1 MLRVDCIKP
10 DHLTRQVEAE
20 HLLATVFVKHSGL
33 HRATAH
39 RIDRAKRVA
48 GAEHMIAGAER
59 PDVLDQ
65 TLKLGQFRLLVASGK
80 ASAGERAG
88 TAKMPLVAIVGNRAG
103 RLAQAAS
110 RVLQL
115 SQARFK
121 AGADDFLTV
130 LDAQRS
136 LYAAQQ
142 TQITLMQAEQVNRIS
157 LYKALGGG
165 IDKL

>member
-1 MLRVDCIKP
+1 MQRRLDS
-10 DHLTRQVEAE
+10 Q
-20 HLLATVFVKHSGL
+20 
-33 HRATAH
+33 TA
-39 RIDRAKRVA
+39 
-48 GAEHMIAGAER
+48 
-59 PDVLDQ
+59 
-65 TLKLGQFRLLVASGK
+65 LVAS
-80 ASAGERAG
+80 
-88 TAKMPLVAIVGNRAG
+88 
-103 RLAQAAS
+103 AS

-142 TQITLMQAEQVNRIS
+142 TQITLLQAEQVNRIA

-165 IDKL
+165 VEPVQ